1 MTWQALSVRPKAKG
15 GSGSVLGGRG
25 EGGGEGDGAGADAD
39 VPAFDF
45 FGDVKDVAP
54 AETALSDGPGGDF
67 DDE

>member
-1 MTWQALSVRPKAKG
+1 MGL
-15 GSGSVLGGRG
+15 G
-25 EGGGEGDGAGADAD
+25 EGGGGGADAD

-54 AETALSDGPGGDF
+54 AETALSDGPGGNF